1 MRCGASVERCVER
14 EQCRSDG
21 PNVVMFRVF
30 VAKTSIFLFT
40 LLARPRRSSGRLTL
54 DLRPPYGR
62 PATSSSSIFC
72 MMHFLSA
79 KRNSGPPPAN
89 IAPASA
95 LSLSLADCSQ
105 GKRVAVLGGSFD
117 PITTGHLKVACEIIH
132 ARKADE
138 VWIVPCGVRPD
149 KPSLKTPY
157 MHRLLMCHLAVN
169 TTFGSSFPIRVCD
182 IEGAE
187 KSALAT
193 YHLMQRLRNEY
204 PTKTFLFVIGADLL
218 ETLKT
223 WEAPGVPNAGQ
234 RLWNECDFLLM
245 ERPGYEIPSDLPSNF
260 TLLTGALKEETSS
273 SEIRRTRALMHRSQ
287 L

>member
-1 MRCGASVERCVER
+1 
-14 EQCRSDG
+14 
-21 PNVVMFRVF
+21 
-30 VAKTSIFLFT
+30 
-40 LLARPRRSSGRLTL
+40 
-54 DLRPPYGR
+54 
-62 PATSSSSIFC
+62 

-79 KRNSGPPPAN
+79 KRDSGPPPAN